1 MMEQTPS
8 CRVETALEIL
18 TGKWK
23 PSILLELITHD
34 TLRFSELKRHLPNIT
49 QKMLT
54 AQLRELELND
64 IVHREI
70 YQVVPPRVEY
80 SLTDYGKTLIP
91 VLHAINAWGE
101 KHVDHLAQKE
111 MLQETTASSASDS
124 FSC

>member
-1 MMEQTPS
+1 MMQETPI

-23 PSILLELITHD
+23 PSILLELITHG

-80 SLTDYGKTLIP
+80 SLTDYGRTLMPI
-91 VLHAINAWGE
+91 LNAMNHWGE
-101 KHVDHLAQKE
+101 QHAVHMEQKE
-111 MLQETTASSASDS
+111 QEQHTASLR
-124 FSC
+124 

>member
-1 MMEQTPS
+1 MEETPS

-23 PSILLELITHD
+23 PSILLVLITHG
-34 TLRFSELKRHLPNIT
+34 TLRFSELKRQLPNIT

-80 SLTDYGKTLIP
+80 SLTDYGRTLIP
-91 VLHAINAWGE
+91 VLDAINAWGE
-101 KHVDHLAQKE
+101 QHVLHLEQKE
-111 MLQETTASSASDS
+111 KLASASQ
-124 FSC
+124 

>member
-1 MMEQTPS
+1 MEETPS

-23 PSILLELITHD
+23 PSILLVLITRG
-34 TLRFSELKRHLPNIT
+34 TLRFSELKRQLPNIT

-70 YQVVPPRVEY
+70 YQEVPPRVEY
-80 SLTDYGKTLIP
+80 SLTDYGRTLIP
-91 VLHAINAWGE
+91 VLDAINAWGE
-101 KHVDHLAQKE
+101 QHVLHLEHKE
-111 MLQETTASSASDS
+111 KLASASQ
-124 FSC
+124 

>member
-1 MMEQTPS
+1 MEQTPS

-91 VLHAINAWGE
+91 VLNAINAWGE

-111 MLQETTASSASDS
+111 KSHEVSISTP
-124 FSC
+124 